1 MNIYIQTLHS
11 LHPTDSQP
19 DYLQTCN
26 QTTHRLAPRLPTD
39 LHSDY
44 LGPCN
49 QTTHRLAT
57 GLPTDLHPDYL
68 QTCNWTTYRLKQ
80 KLRKPPYICCTM
92 NPDTL
97 TPHIPGQHYDKN
109 AHSTIDPQVPPL
121 KANKTVLQ
129 PVLDTSLFPALPN
142 PPFRTS
148 EIRACTCHDNG
159 RSQITSRPNPPHG
172 SPHVVGLSTMRNKS
186 ICPVHTNST
195 AVYLTG
201 PSGTGAT
208 VQRVASYN
216 HATQTPQNHKGE
228 EELPAP
234 LLPLNPRNAP
244 WSSELAHIFPSSE
257 RFAALKV
264 MLNDLEPSLNLV
276 RWCILPKSLL
286 RKQEKQ

>member
-1 MNIYIQTLHS
+1 MNADT
-11 LHPTDSQP
+11 PTV
-19 DYLQTCN
+19 
-26 QTTHRLAPRLPTD
+26 HV
-39 LHSDY
+39 
-44 LGPCN
+44 
-49 QTTHRLAT
+49 
-57 GLPTDLHPDYL
+57 
-68 QTCNWTTYRLKQ
+68 
-80 KLRKPPYICCTM
+80 
-92 NPDTL
+92 
-97 TPHIPGQHYDKN
+97 PGKRYDKN
-109 AHSTIDPQVPPL
+109 ANSTIDPQVPLRNPEGPLCNSL
-121 KANKTVLQ
+121 KANRTALQ

-172 SPHVVGLSTMRNKS
+172 SPHVVGLSTMRNKT

-201 PSGTGAT
+201 PSGTDAT

-257 RFAALKV
+257 RFAALEV
-264 MLNDLEPSLNLV
+264 VLDDLKPSLNLV
-276 RWCILPKSLL
+276 R
-286 RKQEKQ
+286 